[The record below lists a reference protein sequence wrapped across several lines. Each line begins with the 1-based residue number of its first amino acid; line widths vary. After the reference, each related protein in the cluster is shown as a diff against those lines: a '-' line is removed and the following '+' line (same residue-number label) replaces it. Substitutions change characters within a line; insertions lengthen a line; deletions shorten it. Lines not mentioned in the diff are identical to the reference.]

1 MTGSVTIMSATA
13 LAPPAAPLAALRTVP
28 VAETGSVAAPGLY
41 WGRVMH
47 RRLRP
52 VRHRFDYRVVSVL
65 LDIDRLAETAAG
77 LRFFSLD
84 RFNLFSFHRRDHGP
98 RDGGPLR
105 PWVAARMAEA
115 GVADDGGPVRMLCF
129 PRMLGYVFNPITLYY
144 CHARDGRL
152 VAMLYEVSNTFGGRH
167 TYALPVDP
175 AAPPERPATHGCS
188 KAFYVSPFIGMTS
201 DYRFRVD
208 RPGRRLSLLIRQAV
222 PDGECLI
229 ATLTG
234 ERRPLADRWLLRAAA
249 TRPLATWK
257 VIAGI
262 HFEALR
268 LWRKGAPFH
277 PRRPHGGPAAPADPP
292 ASGPRP
298 LGTPSK

>member
-1 MTGSVTIMSATA
+1 MIMSSAETATA
-13 LAPPAAPLAALRTVP
+13 VPLPAATGTLDVAGAPAP
-28 VAETGSVAAPGLY
+28 VAPPGLY
-41 WGRVMH
+41 FGRVMH
-47 RRLRP
+47 RRLQP

-65 LDIDRLAETAAG
+65 LDVDRLVETAAD
-77 LRFFSLD
+77 LSLFSLD

-98 RDGGPLR
+98 RDGSPLR
-105 PWVAARMAEA
+105 PWISQKMAEA

-152 VAMLYEVSNTFGGRH
+152 TAMLYEVANTFGGRH
-167 TYALPVDP
+167 TYPLAVDP
-175 AAPPERPATHGCS
+175 AAAPGRPVTHGCA

-201 DYRFRVD
+201 DYRFRTD
-208 RPGRRLSLLIRQAV
+208 RPGDRVNFLIRQSV

-229 ATLTG
+229 ATLTA
-234 ERRPLADRWLLRAAA
+234 ERRPLTDRWLARAAA

-277 PRRPHGGPAAPADPP
+277 PRRPHQGPDVPP
-292 ASGPRP
+292 GTLPRDPRP
-298 LGTPSK
+298 LARPSK